1 MIPKIIHFIWVG
13 DESKRPDRFIQTW
26 VDHHPGWEIKLWG
39 NEDLASRPWI
49 NGHHMA
55 EMAKREWNGVA
66 DLMRW
71 EILHAEGGVLVDAD
85 SVCVRP
91 LPEWLLE
98 CEAFACWENEIV
110 RPGLIAAG
118 YFGTIPGTAFL
129 AALIEGIRQQPSVT
143 DRQAWV
149 SVGPLHL
156 TKTWKAMAYG
166 NLTLLPS
173 HFFLPTHHTGLTYTG
188 GGPVYALQAW
198 ASTGGTY
205 DILASAGPS
214 PQESPGQAGVEPTS
228 QAFLFEPFWEDGEWR
243 EVLRRYLEVFTA
255 EDSAI
260 LILLLNPDQPN
271 QMDSATAQQSV
282 LAIVNGLGR
291 KDLPPVLVLNQ
302 PADLI
307 RHLRSFHQASWIR
320 LLKAGQYGL
329 RGPLGQRLAHALSP
343 EPMGS
348 AP

>member
-55 EMAKREWNGVA
+55 EMAKREWNGA
-66 DLMRW
+66 AALMRW
-71 EILHAEGGVLVDAD
+71 EILHAEGGILVDAD

-118 YFGTIPGTAFL
+118 YFGTGPAFL
-129 AALIEGIRQQPSVT
+129 AALIEGIRQQPTVT
-143 DRQAWV
+143 DRQAWM

-156 TKTWKAMAYG
+156 TKTWNANAYG

-173 HFFLPTHHTGLTYTG
+173 HFFMPTHHTGETYTG
-188 GGPVYALQAW
+188 GGPVYAHQAW

-205 DILASAGPS
+205 DLLADPDPS
-214 PQESPGQAGVEPTS
+214 PRGAPDLEGAEPAS
-228 QAFLFEPFWEDGEWR
+228 QAFLFEP
-243 EVLRRYLEVFTA
+243 LP
-255 EDSAI
+255 EDSE
-260 LILLLNPDQPN
+260 
-271 QMDSATAQQSV
+271 
-282 LAIVNGLGR
+282 G
-291 KDLPPVLVLNQ
+291 
-302 PADLI
+302 
-307 RHLRSFHQASWIR
+307 
-320 LLKAGQYGL
+320 
-329 RGPLGQRLAHALSP
+329 
-343 EPMGS
+343 
-348 AP
+348 